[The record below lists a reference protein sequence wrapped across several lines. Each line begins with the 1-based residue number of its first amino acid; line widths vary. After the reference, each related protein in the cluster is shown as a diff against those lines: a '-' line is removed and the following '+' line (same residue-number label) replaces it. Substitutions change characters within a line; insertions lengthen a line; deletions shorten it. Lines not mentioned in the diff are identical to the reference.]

1 MRIRVGPFEAA
12 GANLDG
18 NSLCCGVPSP
28 LAALGF
34 ADALSRRAGGPGA
47 PDSEACVIVHTCQV
61 SEGQIKPAVILAG
74 KGRVQNAEI
83 PERVIGFV
91 RATLILSNLPE
102 IDEEFLHDA
111 VPGMRFCGAPIFPMR
126 SASRIPVSILA
137 DDNPGTL
144 FGGLPRGFALVPR
157 PDLAS
162 PAFGSAGEID
172 GLCEHL
178 ARFEECDWRRKTPG
192 WIVPVPIGYRA
203 LQDLVAAVPRASS
216 RDPYVPH
223 IFVEDAAGLAE
234 FVSIR
239 RLAREP
245 ELSVHPFWRWA
256 IDRPTGL
263 FLAHPDFSIP
273 AARVTHD
280 VESEHAR
287 VLALDTGQ

>member
-34 ADALSRRAGGPGA
+34 ADALSRRAGGPA
-47 PDSEACVIVHTCQV
+47 ASDSEACVIIHTCQV
-61 SEGQIKPAVILAG
+61 SEGQIKPTPIHAG

-91 RATLILSNLPE
+91 KATLILSNLPE

-126 SASRIPVSILA
+126 SAGRIPVSILS
-137 DDNPGTL
+137 DDNPSTL
-144 FGGLPRGFALVPR
+144 FSGLPRGFALVAR
-157 PDLAS
+157 PDLAP
-162 PAFGSAGEID
+162 PAFGSTEEID

-178 ARFEECDWRRKTPG
+178 ARYEDNAWRRKTPG

-203 LQDLVAAVPRASS
+203 LQDLATAIPRSSS
-216 RDPYVPH
+216 RDPNVPH
-223 IFVEDAAGLAE
+223 IFVEDTAGLAE

-245 ELSVHPFWRWA
+245 ELTVDLFWRWA
-256 IDRPTGL
+256 IDRPGGL
-263 FLAHPDFSIP
+263 FLAHPDFSIL

-287 VLALDTGQ
+287 VLALDPG